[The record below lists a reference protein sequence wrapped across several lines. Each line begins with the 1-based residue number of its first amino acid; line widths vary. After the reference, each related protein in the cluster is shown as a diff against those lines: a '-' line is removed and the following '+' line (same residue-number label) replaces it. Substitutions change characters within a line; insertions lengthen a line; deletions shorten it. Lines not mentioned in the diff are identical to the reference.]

1 MGWLSALCR
10 TASCYYIKCH
20 TINKPLITIKLPRQS
35 VGWQMLVQANM
46 TALLQCFLQTVTC
59 SRWNMPKK
67 PLRKAQ
73 LRYVL
78 RFGIITILFNA
89 HHECYRCIYSQV
101 AVRGKDTVVLAVEKR
116 ALAKLQDARTVRK
129 ICSLDD
135 HVCLAFA
142 GLTADARVLVNKA
155 RVECQSHRLT
165 VDDPVTVEYIT
176 RYVAKVCQVSMPV
189 DSHPRWWWWE

>member
-1 MGWLSALCR
+1 
-10 TASCYYIKCH
+10 
-20 TINKPLITIKLPRQS
+20 
-35 VGWQMLVQANM
+35 ML
-46 TALLQCFLQTVTC
+46 T
-59 SRWNMPKK
+59 
-67 PLRKAQ
+67 
-73 LRYVL
+73 
-78 RFGIITILFNA
+78 
-89 HHECYRCIYSQV
+89 CIYSQV

-176 RYVAKVCQVSMPV
+176 RYVAKVCQVSKRTCFARPRQMVRVIPV
-189 DSHPRWWWWE
+189 SPPDIINRVCNASLVPSKIV

>member
-1 MGWLSALCR
+1 
-10 TASCYYIKCH
+10 
-20 TINKPLITIKLPRQS
+20 
-35 VGWQMLVQANM
+35 ML
-46 TALLQCFLQTVTC
+46 T
-59 SRWNMPKK
+59 
-67 PLRKAQ
+67 
-73 LRYVL
+73 
-78 RFGIITILFNA
+78 
-89 HHECYRCIYSQV
+89 CIYSQV

-176 RYVAKVCQVSMPV
+176 RYVAKVCQVSKRIHRNISLLGSFQLFFPPV
-189 DSHPRWWWWE
+189 